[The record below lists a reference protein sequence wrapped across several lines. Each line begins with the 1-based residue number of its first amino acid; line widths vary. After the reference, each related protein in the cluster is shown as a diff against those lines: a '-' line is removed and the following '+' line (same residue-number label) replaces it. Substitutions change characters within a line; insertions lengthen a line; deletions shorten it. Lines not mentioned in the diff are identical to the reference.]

1 MSIITSAVG
10 MGMKVLAI
18 AETNIAVDNM
28 TRRLARIGV
37 AVLRLGRVE
46 KVDDDMVEHT
56 LEGQLKTQAEQE
68 SRKVKFTDQRTG
80 RSIPKKADLARVLKR
95 ADVVLTT
102 CAGAGDPMLRFY
114 LIEFFSAIEI
124 WFYRDRTF
132 PLLLVDEATQV
143 WNMVNAAAPIKC

>member
-10 MGMKVLAI
+10 MGVKVLAI
-18 AETNIAVDNM
+18 AETNISVDNM

-46 KVDDDMVEHT
+46 KVDGDMVEHT

-102 CAGAGDPMLRFY
+102 CAGAGDPMLRFH
-114 LIEFFSAIEI
+114 LISKQFKFSSE
-124 WFYRDRTF
+124 
-132 PLLLVDEATQV
+132 LLCSAGT
-143 WNMVNAAAPIKC
+143 APFLSSLWTKQPRYGTWSMQQRR

>member
-10 MGMKVLAI
+10 MGVKVLAI

-102 CAGAGDPMLRFY
+102 CAGAGDPMLRFH
-114 LIEFFSAIEI
+114 LIEFLSNSN
-124 WFYRDRTF
+124 
-132 PLLLVDEATQV
+132 LVLSFFVLQGPHLSSPTCGRS
-143 WNMVNAAAPIKC
+143 NPGMKYG